1 MTHTPSD
8 ADRLDRLE
16 CRLAELEAERAIARL
31 LASYGPI
38 VDSGSA
44 ERAASL
50 WEPHGVYDV
59 DNLLMDGPA
68 EIDAMVRGDLHQGI
82 ITGGS
87 AHLLGPHQI
96 TVDGDTAVAI
106 GHSLL
111 VRHEDGRFVVA
122 RATAHHWSL
131 CQGPEGWRVVRRVA
145 RVLDGRAEARALLAL
160 AADPAGSSPATSPAR
175 A

>member
-1 MTHTPSD
+1 MED
-8 ADRLDRLE
+8 
-16 CRLAELEAERAIARL
+16 ERAIARL
-31 LASYGPI
+31 LASYGPL

-44 ERAASL
+44 EQVASL
-50 WEPHGVYDV
+50 WEPLGVYDV
-59 DNLLMDGPA
+59 DELPMDGRK
-68 EIDAMVRGDLHQGI
+68 EIVAMVRGDLHQGI

-111 VRHEDGRFVVA
+111 VRHEDGRFVIA
-122 RATAHHWSL
+122 RATAHHWRL
-131 CQGPEGWRVVRRVA
+131 RRGPDGWQVVRRVA
-145 RVLDGRAEARALLAL
+145 RVLDGRAEVRALLAL
-160 AADPAGSSPATSPAR
+160 AVDPADSSPVTSPAR